1 MSRLPATI
9 VIFAGFF
16 LIGKLFLLWGILL
29 PDIAA
34 DLQMSEVVSGALFSL
49 FSVGMMLGAVI
60 GGKYASRF
68 EYMPL
73 LATLFSMNTTLLL
86 LVSVLTAWQWFLVLA
101 VLIGVVSSTIF
112 TIGHTLIARMYA
124 EKRFTMMG
132 LMDFMFSLGTFAAS
146 FFVTLLYLVEHNW
159 RLPIQVLAGVMIVLS
174 CYAFIAARSQAKVL
188 KGQPKAPKK
197 TLAFGV
203 IIKQPVFI
211 FLTLLTFGYGAVEFG
226 NANWFVSYAQ
236 NGLGF
241 TGEQSRNL
249 LAFFT
254 AGMVI
259 VALPSLFTAI
269 CIGTPHDCNHGDS
282 IASGVFALKLMP
294 SFYGIGAGNLLLGL
308 GLGGLFP
315 LALSAAMNIDSDNGP
330 VLSGI
335 SIIGNST
342 GVQVA
347 SFSMGYGTLL
357 HLLQRLGDP
366 LAAACCG
373 WHLMDTAEKLS
384 TTEAIPIRVVFC
396 LMGLIG

>member
-16 LIGKLFLLWGILL
+16 LIGKLFILWGILL
-29 PDIAA
+29 PDIAS
-34 DLQMSEVVSGALFSL
+34 DLGMSEVISGALFSL

-73 LATLFSMNTTLLL
+73 LASLFGMNTVLLF
-86 LVSVLTAWQWFLVLA
+86 LVTMLTSWQWFLVLA

-146 FFVTLLYLVEHNW
+146 FYVTLLYRVEESW
-159 RLPIQVLAGVMIVLS
+159 RIPLQVLACVMIVLS
-174 CYAFIAARSQAKVL
+174 CYAYIAARSQAKLL
-188 KGQPKAPKK
+188 KGQPTTPKK
-197 TLAFGV
+197 TLAFSAIV
-203 IIKQPVFI
+203 KQPVFI
-211 FLTLLTFGYGAVEFG
+211 FLAFLTFGYGAVEFG

-241 TGEQSRNL
+241 SGEQARNL
-249 LAFFT
+249 LACFT

-259 VALPSLFTAI
+259 SRLTFPFLLRLVSVHRLIVCMATASLL
-269 CIGTPHDCNHGDS
+269 
-282 IASGVFALKLMP
+282 GVFALKLMP
-294 SFYGIGAGNLLLGL
+294 TLYGIGAGNLLLGL

-347 SFSMGYGTLL
+347 SFSTGLWANFA
-357 HLLQRLGDP
+357 P
-366 LAAACCG
+366 
-373 WHLMDTAEKLS
+373 LS
-384 TTEAIPIRVVFC
+384 TAFWVLPLCGCVLWVASFGYSRKIKHHR
-396 LMGLIG
+396 

>member
-1 MSRLPATI
+1 
-9 VIFAGFF
+9 
-16 LIGKLFLLWGILL
+16 
-29 PDIAA
+29 
-34 DLQMSEVVSGALFSL
+34 
-49 FSVGMMLGAVI
+49 
-60 GGKYASRF
+60 
-68 EYMPL
+68 
-73 LATLFSMNTTLLL
+73 
-86 LVSVLTAWQWFLVLA
+86 
-101 VLIGVVSSTIF
+101 
-112 TIGHTLIARMYA
+112 MYA

-159 RLPIQVLAGVMIVLS
+159 RLPIQVLAGVMILLS

-259 VALPSLFTAI
+259 SRLTFPFLLRFVSVHRMIVIMATASLA
-269 CIGTPHDCNHGDS
+269 
-282 IASGVFALKLMP
+282 GVFALKLMP

-347 SFSMGYGTLL
+347 SFSTGLWANFAPLTTAFWVIPLGGCVLWLASYGYS
-357 HLLQRLGDP
+357 R
-366 LAAACCG
+366 
-373 WHLMDTAEKLS
+373 KIKYRRS
-384 TTEAIPIRVVFC
+384 
-396 LMGLIG
+396 

>member
-34 DLQMSEVVSGALFSL
+34 DLQMSELISGALFSL

-73 LATLFSMNTTLLL
+73 LAALLSINTVLLL
-86 LVSVLTAWQWFLVLA
+86 LVSVLSSWQWFLVLA

-159 RLPIQVLAGVMIVLS
+159 RLPIQVLAGVMMILS
-174 CYAFIAARSQAKVL
+174 CYTYIAARSQAKVL

-211 FLTLLTFGYGAVEFG
+211 FMALLAFGYGAVEFG

-241 TGEQSRNL
+241 SGEQSRNL
-249 LAFFT
+249 LACFT

-259 VALPSLFTAI
+259 SRLTFPFLLRFVSVHRLIVLMATASLA
-269 CIGTPHDCNHGDS
+269 
-282 IASGVFALKLMP
+282 GVFTLKLMP
-294 SFYGIGAGNLLLGL
+294 SLYGIGAGNLLLGL

-315 LALSAAMNIDSDNGP
+315 LMLSAAMNIDSDNGP

-335 SIIGNST
+335 AIIGNST

-347 SFSMGYGTLL
+347 SFSTGLWANFA
-357 HLLQRLGDP
+357 P
-366 LAAACCG
+366 LT
-373 WHLMDTAEKLS
+373 TAFWV
-384 TTEAIPIRVVFC
+384 IPIGGC
-396 LMGLIG
+396 LLGLASYGYSRKIKYRNSPA

>member
-73 LATLFSMNTTLLL
+73 LATLFSMNTALLL

-174 CYAFIAARSQAKVL
+174 CYAFVVVVIDFAILYFR
-188 KGQPKAPKK
+188 
-197 TLAFGV
+197 TLH
-203 IIKQPVFI
+203 
-211 FLTLLTFGYGAVEFG
+211 
-226 NANWFVSYAQ
+226 S
-236 NGLGF
+236 
-241 TGEQSRNL
+241 S
-249 LAFFT
+249 
-254 AGMVI
+254 
-259 VALPSLFTAI
+259 S
-269 CIGTPHDCNHGDS
+269 S
-282 IASGVFALKLMP
+282 S
-294 SFYGIGAGNLLLGL
+294 
-308 GLGGLFP
+308 
-315 LALSAAMNIDSDNGP
+315 
-330 VLSGI
+330 
-335 SIIGNST
+335 
-342 GVQVA
+342 
-347 SFSMGYGTLL
+347 
-357 HLLQRLGDP
+357 
-366 LAAACCG
+366 
-373 WHLMDTAEKLS
+373 
-384 TTEAIPIRVVFC
+384 
-396 LMGLIG
+396 

>member
-1 MSRLPATI
+1 MSRRPVTI
-9 VIFAGFF
+9 VIFSGFF
-16 LIGKLFLLWGILL
+16 LLGMLFILWGILL
-29 PDIAA
+29 PDIAK
-34 DLQMSEVVSGALFSL
+34 DLRMSELVSGTFFSL
-49 FSVGMMLGAVI
+49 FSIGMMLGAVI
-60 GGKYASRF
+60 GGKYVSRF
-68 EYMPL
+68 DHMPL
-73 LATLFSMNTTLLL
+73 LAALLSINALLL
-86 LVSVLTAWQWFLVLA
+86 FTISQLHQWQWVLVVA
-101 VLIGVVSSTIF
+101 VLIGIVSSTIF
-112 TIGHTLIARMYA
+112 TLGHTLIARLYE

-159 RLPIQVLAGVMIVLS
+159 RLPIQVLAGVMILLS

-259 VALPSLFTAI
+259 SRLTFPFLLRFVSVHRMIVIMATASLA
-269 CIGTPHDCNHGDS
+269 
-282 IASGVFALKLMP
+282 GVFALKLMP

-347 SFSMGYGTLL
+347 SFSTGLWANFAPLTTAFWVIPLGGCVLWLASYGYSRKIKY
-357 HLLQRLGDP
+357 HR
-366 LAAACCG
+366 
-373 WHLMDTAEKLS
+373 S
-384 TTEAIPIRVVFC
+384 
-396 LMGLIG
+396 